1 LVKNLEI
8 EANHLDKNQGKEIE
22 IQAEEIWQKKD
33 QI

>member
-8 EANHLDKNQGKEIE
+8 EVKPLDKNQGKEIE
-22 IQAEEIWQKKD
+22 IQAEETWQKKD

>member
-8 EANHLDKNQGKEIE
+8 EVNLLDKNQGKEIE